1 MRGLNALL
9 VCLMVC
15 LSMVCLS
22 GSALAFCGFYVGGAD
37 AKLLNN
43 ATNVVMMREGK
54 TTVLSMQNDYEGPPE
69 DFAMVVPVPVVLQK
83 DNVKT
88 LPRDVFAR
96 VDRLAAPRLVE
107 YWERDPCEVQ
117 RPGFLGLGG
126 VGRGGGSGFG
136 LGAARLGGQV
146 TVKARFEVGEYQIV
160 ILDAQ
165 DAAGLEQW
173 LVQNKYR
180 IPANA
185 APLLRPYIRQ
195 GMQFFVA
202 KVNPKKVT
210 FKDGRAVL
218 SPLRMHYESTDFR
231 LPVRLGLI
239 NSSGTQD
246 LLVHVLARGQRYVVA
261 NRPNVTIPTNL
272 DVTDAVRDRFGAFYA
287 GLFDATLAKHP
298 GAAVTEYAW
307 QATKCDPCPGPVLS
321 NADLLTLG
329 ADVALETAV
338 STLKLRPERAM
349 VLGGLNRTIIQRV
362 MRRHRNRLQFCVDR
376 EMVKRELSPGTLA
389 VNYVIDPTGR
399 VSAAEI
405 GQALGEAAVEQCIVK
420 SFERMRF
427 PAPKTGGIVRVEQ
440 RLTLKP
446 GPPRVRGSAFMNMV
460 LTRLHLRYT
469 PQDLG
474 EDLIFAP
481 APPIVGGR
489 EIRHRGSAPV
499 ATLERGSRASSFNNF
514 QARYAIR
521 HAWTGPVQCASPRRG
536 IWGGPPDGKPP
547 VRPALDLTQVKRDAL
562 PLKMAVPGG
571 IPELG
576 IGPQ

>member
-1 MRGLNALL
+1 MRTLPTLATFLLALGLPSLAQ
-9 VCLMVC
+9 
-15 LSMVCLS
+15 
-22 GSALAFCGFYVGGAD
+22 AFCGFYVGGAD

-54 TTVLSMQNDYEGPPE
+54 TTVLSMQNDYEGPPQ
-69 DFAMVVPVPVVLQK
+69 DFAMVVPVPVVLK
-83 DNVKT
+83 KANVKT
-88 LPRDVFAR
+88 LPRDVFER

-107 YWERDPCEVQ
+107 YWERDPCYQ
-117 RPGFLGLGG
+117 PRPVLLGMMGTGSGAGG
-126 VGRGGGSGFG
+126 IGYGRGAS
-136 LGAARLGGQV
+136 RLGNRV

-160 ILDAQ
+160 ILDAK
-165 DAAGLEQW
+165 DAAGLEHW
-173 LVQNKYR
+173 LIAHEYR

-202 KVNPKKVT
+202 KVNPKKVK
-210 FKDGRAVL
+210 FKAGRAVL

-246 LLVHVLARGQRYVVA
+246 LLVHVLARSQRYEVA

-272 DVTDAVRDRFGAFYA
+272 DVADAVRDQFGAFYA

-338 STLKLRPERAM
+338 STLKLTPERMIVRGA
-349 VLGGLNRTIIQRV
+349 LDKAIIRRI
-362 MRRHRNRLQFCVDR
+362 MRRHRNRFQYCVDR
-376 EMVKRELSPGTLA
+376 EMVKRPLSPGKMT
-389 VNYVIDPTGR
+389 VKYIIDPNGR
-399 VSAAEI
+399 VSSVKLTER
-405 GQALGEAAVEQCIVK
+405 LGVPAVEQCIAK
-420 SFERMRF
+420 SFKRMRF
-427 PAPKTGGIVRVEQ
+427 PQPKGGGIVMIDQ
-440 RLTLKP
+440 PFTLKP
-446 GPPRVRGSAFMNMV
+446 GPPRVRGNSLMGMV

-489 EIRHRGSAPV
+489 EV
-499 ATLERGSRASSFNNF
+499 ATGGLGTLETGATKASVNNF
-514 QARYAIR
+514 QGRYAIR
-521 HAWTGPVQCASPRRG
+521 HPWTGPVQCKNPRRG
-536 IWGGPPDGKPP
+536 IWGGPPEGTSK
-547 VRPALDLTQVKRDAL
+547 VRPALDLSQVKRDAL

-571 IPELG
+571 VPELG
-576 IGPQ
+576 IGPR